1 MGKYSY
7 CFFILVLCICICFAG
22 CAKDAP
28 ATTAAA
34 PATTQIPTQPQ
45 LPATSVPTA
54 TTVPAV
60 TTVPPTV
67 APPSTA
73 PVHSELYI
81 PGLETE
87 DVIRYFNEI
96 CLDAEFVNSGN
107 PNLLQKWNAPI
118 TYWINGN
125 TTAED
130 LSQFQGMVDW
140 LNTLEGFPGMQQA
153 DAAWQANMTICFCTE
168 QEMLDLLGDQFYGTD
183 GGVTFWYDGEN
194 RIYDA
199 IICYRTDLSQHVRNS
214 VILEEIY
221 NALGPVQDTQL
232 RPDSIIY
239 AGYSEPQALT
249 QIDELLLKLLYHP
262 RMHCGMNQAEC
273 EAVIRQLYD

>member
-1 MGKYSY
+1 
-7 CFFILVLCICICFAG
+7 
-22 CAKDAP
+22 
-28 ATTAAA
+28 
-34 PATTQIPTQPQ
+34 
-45 LPATSVPTA
+45 
-54 TTVPAV
+54 
-60 TTVPPTV
+60 
-67 APPSTA
+67 
-73 PVHSELYI
+73 
-81 PGLETE
+81 
-87 DVIRYFNEI
+87 
-96 CLDAEFVNSGN
+96 
-107 PNLLQKWNAPI
+107 
-118 TYWINGN
+118 
-125 TTAED
+125 
-130 LSQFQGMVDW
+130 
-140 LNTLEGFPGMQQA
+140 
-153 DAAWQANMTICFCTE
+153 
-168 QEMLDLLGDQFYGTD
+168 MLDLLGDQFYGTD